1 MKYAIKILRI
11 ELKKLKFDV
20 KYNSTSEFYSMT
32 VFGKKNLNKTIEKSK
47 KRILEV
53 QNAIKKLTKNKIK

>member
-1 MKYAIKILRI
+1 MKYAISILRI
-11 ELKKLKFDV
+11 ELKKLKFEV
-20 KYNSTSEFYSMT
+20 KYNSTSEFYGMT

>member
-20 KYNSTSEFYSMT
+20 KYSSTSEFYGTT

>member
-1 MKYAIKILRI
+1 
-11 ELKKLKFDV
+11 
-20 KYNSTSEFYSMT
+20 MT